1 MSEEKNTAL
10 LKADV
15 EEFEADVIEALL
27 RSSGIPVLRIS
38 RLGGGYMGIVTG
50 VNHLG
55 IDMYVPVEMLD
66 EAKSLLEAEA
76 SASGE
81 DEIDLSTENSGE
93 DVDADVN
100 ADKNVL
106 NSYEKRRSTGRGVI
120 RAIIIV
126 SIALL
131 LYLVFRQR

>member
-1 MSEEKNTAL
+1 MSEEKDTAL

-81 DEIDLSTENSGE
+81 DEIDLSTENSDE
-93 DVDADVN
+93 DAD
-100 ADKNVL
+100 ADADENVL

-126 SIALL
+126 SVALL